1 MDFILKS
8 KCPICGHENEAPANI
23 TASASRSAVTA
34 KFNCI
39 GPAGE
44 GCKTEYKIS
53 ACGKTAE
60 GLAQKLGFVKDW
72 GVEKLKR
79 NIEIEFFNTQIIS
92 NVSENPKK
100 YRYKKT
106 GEIYNGQI
114 YINGECCTD
123 GHGNEVVY
131 GS

>member
-8 KCPICGHENEAPANI
+8 KCPICGRENDTTNVCFNANPNGTHI
-23 TASASRSAVTA
+23 
-34 KFNCI
+34 
-39 GPAGE
+39 
-44 GCKTEYKIS
+44 
-53 ACGKTAE
+53 
-60 GLAQKLGFVKDW
+60 
-72 GVEKLKR
+72 
-79 NIEIEFFNTQIIS
+79 
-92 NVSENPKK
+92 NVSENQKK

-131 GS
+131 GF

>member
-8 KCPICGHENEAPANI
+8 KCPICGRENEAQANI

-72 GVEKLKR
+72 GV
-79 NIEIEFFNTQIIS
+79 
-92 NVSENPKK
+92 SENPKK

-131 GS
+131 GF

>member
-8 KCPICGHENEAPANI
+8 KCPICGRENEAQANI

-34 KFNCI
+34 KFNCV

-60 GLAQKLGFVKDW
+60 GLA
-72 GVEKLKR
+72 
-79 NIEIEFFNTQIIS
+79 QIIS

-131 GS
+131 GF